1 MGREPLVLG
10 PFELRLY
17 IENLR
22 EELIDIGQ
30 KKGLSHQLTI
40 QVSEQLDFFLNE
52 YKKATDKRTNL
63 Q

>member
-1 MGREPLVLG
+1 MGREQLVLG